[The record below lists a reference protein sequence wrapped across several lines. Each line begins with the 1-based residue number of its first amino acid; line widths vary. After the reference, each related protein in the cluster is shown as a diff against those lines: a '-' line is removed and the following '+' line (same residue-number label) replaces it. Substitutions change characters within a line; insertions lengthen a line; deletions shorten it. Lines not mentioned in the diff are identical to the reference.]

1 MNYKTG
7 RALGQ
12 VLFLLSIF
20 LLCIAVFFSLP
31 EILVPILVI
40 AGILAALAG
49 LIVYFLFCDVLSATK
64 IFPQNQCTTLI
75 FARAVEKGS
84 REKAPLPKPGTLFAP
99 HLLYLG
105 RKQFH
110 SVKHQRTV
118 SVSRKAK
125 ASLYKKVRMDWL
137 FSFSTPS
144 SSFILILAYQ
154 NFFRRP

>member
-49 LIVYFLFCDVLSATK
+49 LIVYFLFWRCPFCHKNLPTKSMYDVDFCPICRK
-64 IFPQNQCTTLI
+64 
-75 FARAVEKGS
+75 R
-84 REKAPLPKPGTLFAP
+84 LP
-99 HLLYLG
+99 
-105 RKQFH
+105 
-110 SVKHQRTV
+110 
-118 SVSRKAK
+118 
-125 ASLYKKVRMDWL
+125 
-137 FSFSTPS
+137 
-144 SSFILILAYQ
+144 
-154 NFFRRP
+154 

>member
-49 LIVYFLFCDVLSATK
+49 LIVYFLFWRTEEELYSTFEEQIKVMAFCHKNLPTKSMYDVDFCPCCGK
-64 IFPQNQCTTLI
+64 
-75 FARAVEKGS
+75 R
-84 REKAPLPKPGTLFAP
+84 LP
-99 HLLYLG
+99 
-105 RKQFH
+105 
-110 SVKHQRTV
+110 
-118 SVSRKAK
+118 
-125 ASLYKKVRMDWL
+125 
-137 FSFSTPS
+137 
-144 SSFILILAYQ
+144 
-154 NFFRRP
+154 

>member
-49 LIVYFLFCDVLSATK
+49 LIVYFLFWRCPFCHKNLPTKSMYDVDLPELWK
-64 IFPQNQCTTLI
+64 
-75 FARAVEKGS
+75 
-84 REKAPLPKPGTLFAP
+84 KAPVKR
-99 HLLYLG
+99 HLC
-105 RKQFH
+105 RNRERF
-110 SVKHQRTV
+110 
-118 SVSRKAK
+118 
-125 ASLYKKVRMDWL
+125 SLL
-137 FSFSTPS
+137 ICTILAAS
-144 SSFILILAYQ
+144 SSTA
-154 NFFRRP
+154 

>member
-49 LIVYFLFCDVLSATK
+49 LIVYFLFWRCPFCHKNLPTKSMPVLWK
-64 IFPQNQCTTLI
+64 
-75 FARAVEKGS
+75 
-84 REKAPLPKPGTLFAP
+84 KAPVKRRLCRNRERFS
-99 HLLYLG
+99 LLICTIL
-105 RKQFH
+105 
-110 SVKHQRTV
+110 
-118 SVSRKAK
+118 A
-125 ASLYKKVRMDWL
+125 A
-137 FSFSTPS
+137 S
-144 SSFILILAYQ
+144 SSTA
-154 NFFRRP
+154 

>member
-49 LIVYFLFCDVLSATK
+49 L
-64 IFPQNQCTTLI
+64 
-75 FARAVEKGS
+75 
-84 REKAPLPKPGTLFAP
+84 
-99 HLLYLG
+99 
-105 RKQFH
+105 
-110 SVKHQRTV
+110 SV
-118 SVSRKAK
+118 
-125 ASLYKKVRMDWL
+125 
-137 FSFSTPS
+137 
-144 SSFILILAYQ
+144 
-154 NFFRRP
+154 